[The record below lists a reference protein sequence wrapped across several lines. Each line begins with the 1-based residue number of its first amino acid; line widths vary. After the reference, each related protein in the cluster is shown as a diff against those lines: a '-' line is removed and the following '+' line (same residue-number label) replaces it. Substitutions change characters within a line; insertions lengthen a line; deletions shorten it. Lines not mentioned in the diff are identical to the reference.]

1 MRSHRIALPAML
13 VGATVLLSGCPCG
26 EEVQGELTPFSG
38 RFGYFVAGPW
48 GFEGALTKEN
58 LGDPEWTIEGT
69 FQFPSSGYT
78 VLAPEVQVA
87 ESYPEQVL
95 IRIRVLTPSPGQVV
109 LPVITEAPVSFTIPA
124 SDRAEFD
131 VWFVPVCLAPD

>member
-13 VGATVLLSGCPCG
+13 VGAAVLLAGCPCG
-26 EEVQGELTPFSG
+26 EEVPGELTPFSG

-58 LGDPEWTIEGT
+58 LGDPEWTLEGT

-124 SDRAEFD
+124 SDRAEFN